1 MGCSQAERHFSKKML
16 HFGFGH
22 GPRFCPGRSLSFL
35 EVGLVVGAL
44 VKIFKFK
51 AVHDETGPSAG
62 QYLNAD
68 AQPIFFAGTDPRH
81 PGYPPPEVEND
92 VGTPRE
98 QWERVNGP
106 LE

>member
-1 MGCSQAERHFSKKML
+1 MSRHDTTFT
-16 HFGFGH
+16 F
-22 GPRFCPGRSLSFL
+22 PP
-35 EVGLVVGAL
+35 
-44 VKIFKFK
+44 
-51 AVHDETGPSAG
+51 VHLLARPTAPDPFNPYPYLAYVWWCETGPSAG

>member
-1 MGCSQAERHFSKKML
+1 MSSVLEYNLRDL
-16 HFGFGH
+16 
-22 GPRFCPGRSLSFL
+22 GPWHTDY
-35 EVGLVVGAL
+35 EGLWSAPDPFNPYPYLAYVWWC
-44 VKIFKFK
+44 
-51 AVHDETGPSAG
+51 ETGPSAG

-106 LE
+106 LEE

>member
-1 MGCSQAERHFSKKML
+1 MDRTGKKRNTKREKGLSEQAL
-16 HFGFGH
+16 DL
-22 GPRFCPGRSLSFL
+22 RSWPAPDPFNPYPYLAY
-35 EVGLVVGAL
+35 VWWC
-44 VKIFKFK
+44 
-51 AVHDETGPSAG
+51 ETGPSAG